1 MTRPDFSPPD
11 PREVDPAAVKRAF
24 GRAAATYDAAAVLQR
39 EIGRRLVAR
48 LDVVRLEPA
57 RILDVGCGT
66 GEATAELVA
75 RYPGAHVVGLDLAWP
90 MVRAAR
96 ERLRRGRSVYR
107 RLLAPLTG
115 NAGDSAHVVCAD
127 ALALP
132 LPGVCIDFVFS
143 NLALQWVND
152 LPRAFAEMRR
162 VLRVGGLAT
171 FTTFGPDTLRELRA
185 AFAAAD
191 GYQHV
196 NAFID
201 MHDLGDALVHA
212 GFSDPVMEMEHITLE
227 YACVEAVARDLQA
240 IGARNAL
247 PGRPRGLS
255 GRGRWREVIAR
266 YEKERRNGALP
277 ATYEVIYGHAW
288 KAAPRRT
295 EDGRQVIDFQP
306 RRMG

>member
-11 PREVDPAAVKRAF
+11 PRDVDPAAVKRAF

-39 EIGRRLVAR
+39 EVGQRLVAR
-48 LDVVRLEPA
+48 LDVVRLEPQ

-90 MVRAAR
+90 MVHAAR
-96 ERLRRGRSVYR
+96 ERLRRGRSVYW

-115 NAGDSAHVVCAD
+115 NAGDRAHVVCAD

-132 LPGVCIDFVFS
+132 LPGVCVDLVHS

-162 VLRVGGLAT
+162 VLRVGGLTT

-185 AFAAAD
+185 AFARVD
-191 GYQHV
+191 GDTHV
-196 NAFID
+196 NRFVD
-201 MHDLGDALVHA
+201 MHDIGDMLVDA
-212 GFSDPVMEMEHITLE
+212 GFADPVMDMERLTLD
-227 YACVEAVARDLQA
+227 YASPQALMLDLKA
-240 IGARNAL
+240 IGATNATR
-247 PGRPRGLS
+247 GRPRGLT
-255 GRGRWREVIAR
+255 GRQRIGRVYAQL
-266 YEKERRNGALP
+266 ERQMRDGRLP
-277 ATYEVIYGHAW
+277 ATFEVVYGHAW
-288 KAAPRRT
+288 KGEPRTTAEGLPIVKLQR
-295 EDGRQVIDFQP
+295 GP
-306 RRMG
+306 W

>member
-1 MTRPDFSPPD
+1 LAEIPFP
-11 PREVDPAAVKRAF
+11 EKRAVRRSF
-24 GRAAATYDAAAVLQR
+24 ERAARTYDRNSVLQC
-39 EIGRRLVAR
+39 EVGLRLLKH
-48 LDVVRLEPA
+48 LDPI
-57 RILDVGCGT
+57 RIDPSRVLDVGCGT
-66 GEATAELVA
+66 GLFFSK
-75 RYPGAHVVGLDLAWP
+75 L
-90 MVRAAR
+90 R
-96 ERLRRGRSVYR
+96 ERFPRAEMIGVDIARPMLEIAGRRTPWLARVLRRGRPGLVC
-107 RLLAPLTG
+107 
-115 NAGDSAHVVCAD
+115 GDAER
-127 ALALP
+127 LP
-132 LPGVCIDFVFS
+132 LAAGSVPFVFS
-143 NLALQWVND
+143 NLALQWTRPEAV
-152 LPRAFAEMRR
+152 FAETAR
-162 VLRVGGLAT
+162 VLATGGL
-171 FTTFGPDTLRELRA
+171 FLFSTFGPDTLRELRA

-288 KAAPRRT
+288 KAAPRRID
-295 EDGRQVIDFQP
+295 DGRQVIDFQP